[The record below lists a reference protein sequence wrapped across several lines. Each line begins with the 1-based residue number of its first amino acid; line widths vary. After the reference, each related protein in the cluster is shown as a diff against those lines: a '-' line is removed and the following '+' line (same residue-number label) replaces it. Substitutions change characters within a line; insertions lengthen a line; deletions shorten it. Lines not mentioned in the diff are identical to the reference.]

1 VICINLCR
9 EFVGLRIVRS
19 VVSATG
25 KRELGSSLKDIESL
39 AVKLALKK
47 SPGEITAAAQL
58 LEMSRAQMSY
68 LLRGK

>member
-1 VICINLCR
+1 
-9 EFVGLRIVRS
+9 